1 MTKFYSQPTPLTP
14 IEKWFCHK
22 YDVNH
27 LDVVQFSGA
36 EVCRFIDVFVREN
49 SPATLCE
56 GETPGDYIVR
66 RIREAF
72 FDLAGEL
79 GDTPIDGTPEQVGG
93 IPLEL
98 LSKEEAL
105 LSAWRA
111 ILADDELLQNLHSG
125 LVDLGGRKLRPVG
138 KDGLLDDLIGIVET
152 LMGV

>member
-36 EVCRFIDVFVREN
+36 EVCRFVDVFLREN
-49 SPATLCE
+49 TTTTLRE

-72 FDLAGEL
+72 SDLAEQL

-111 ILADDELLQNLHSG
+111 ILADDDLLQNLHSG
-125 LVDLGGRKLRPVG
+125 LVDLGDRTLLPVS
-138 KDGLLDDLIGIVET
+138 KDGLLDNLVSIVET
-152 LMGV
+152 LMGI